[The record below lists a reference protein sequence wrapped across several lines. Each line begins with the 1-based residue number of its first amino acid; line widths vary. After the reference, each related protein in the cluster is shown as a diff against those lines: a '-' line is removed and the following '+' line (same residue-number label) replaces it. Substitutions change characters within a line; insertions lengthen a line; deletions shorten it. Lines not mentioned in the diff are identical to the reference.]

1 MEQQLKQLENGLKK
15 IKDKSFGIYF
25 LTQDTEGRA
34 AASVM
39 MNYQLVKH
47 LRNNGYNAS
56 IMYEKT
62 QFKGVREWLDAE
74 YADLPHT
81 TIEGGELKVGP
92 QDFVVIPELYGHV
105 LEQIVQMP
113 CSKIVLCQSYDYIFE
128 TLTPGTSWI
137 NYGVT
142 QAITTSKVQEDY
154 IKSLMPSVKTTIVP
168 VSIPDY
174 FKNSDKPK
182 KPIVAIHTRDP
193 RDTMKIIKTFY
204 ILNPQFKWITFKD
217 MRNMSNREFAE
228 SLGESCVSVWVD
240 RISSF
245 GTFPLESMMC
255 KTPVIGTLPIL
266 KPDWITN
273 ENGIWSF
280 DESKIVE
287 ILGTY
292 MKNWLED
299 NVPAALHEKMEGTVK
314 TLSEKNQEESIITFF
329 SDIVQQR
336 TKEMEDAINKLTP
349 VGENI

>member
-1 MEQQLKQLENGLKK
+1 MEQQLKQIENGLNK
-15 IKDKSFGIYF
+15 IKDKSFNIYF

-62 QFKGVREWLDAE
+62 QFKGVSDWLDSE
-74 YADLPHT
+74 YSDLPHT

-92 QDFVVIPELYGHV
+92 QDFVIVPELYGHV
-105 LEQIVQMP
+105 LEQIVKMP
-113 CSKIVLCQSYDYIFE
+113 CSKIILCQSYDYIFE
-128 TLTPGTSWI
+128 TLTPGTSWV

-142 QAITTSKVQEDY
+142 QAITTSKTQQEY
-154 IKSLMPSVKTTIVP
+154 IKSLMPSIKTSVVP
-168 VSIPDY
+168 VSIPEY
-174 FKNSDKPK
+174 FKTSNKPK

-217 MRNMSNREFAE
+217 MRNMSNKEFAE

-240 RISSF
+240 RIAGF

-255 KTPVIGTLPIL
+255 ETPVIGTLPIL
-266 KPDWITN
+266 RPEWITN

-299 NVPAALHEKMEGTVK
+299 NVPEALHEKMKETVTK
-314 TLSEKNQEESIITFF
+314 ISEDNQEESIVNFF
-329 SDIVQQR
+329 NDIVIER
-336 TKEMEDAINKLTP
+336 TKEMEDALNKLTP

>member
-15 IKDKSFGIYF
+15 IKDKSFSIYF

-74 YADLPHT
+74 YADLPHA

-142 QAITTSKVQEDY
+142 QAITTSKVQEEY

-228 SLGESCVSVWVD
+228 SLGESCVSIWID

-266 KPDWITN
+266 KPEWITN

>member
-1 MEQQLKQLENGLKK
+1 
-15 IKDKSFGIYF
+15 
-25 LTQDTEGRA
+25 
-34 AASVM
+34 M

-47 LRNNGYNAS
+47 LRNKGYNAS

-62 QFKGVREWLDAE
+62 QFKGVGDWLDAE

-92 QDFVVIPELYGHV
+92 QDFVIIPELYGHV
-105 LEQIVQMP
+105 LEQIVKMP
-113 CSKIVLCQSYDYIFE
+113 CSKIILCQAYDYIFE

-154 IKSLMPSVKTTIVP
+154 IKSIMPSIKTSIVP

-193 RDTMKIIKTFY
+193 RDTMTFY
-204 ILNPQFKWITFKD
+204 ILNPQFKWVTFKD

-228 SLGESCVSVWVD
+228 SLGECCVSVWVD
-240 RISSF
+240 RISAF
-245 GTFPLESMMC
+245 GTFPIESMMC

-280 DESKIVE
+280 DEAKIVE

-299 NVPAALHEKMEGTVK
+299 NVPVALHEKMEGTVK
-314 TLSEKNQEESIITFF
+314 SMAEQNQEESKVAFF
-329 SDIVQQR
+329 SNIVQER
-336 TKEMEDAINKLTP
+336 TIEMEDAINKLTP